1 MRVRR
6 CAHLMFEP
14 RESLQFDLDSL
25 AAGGDGLRTALT
37 LLALVPHSRQE
48 IAVSAADVALLA
60 AVPGTAWTEFDTLA
74 AEHDPAQLRSLVA
87 RGLLIADDAAHAED
101 RARDGRLREANW
113 HTLSAAQHYFGC
125 WNGVRS
131 GDETQRAGYVTLQD
145 LIAKL
150 GEPPPPSQ
158 THADA
163 DARLP
168 LPSPLTSDFDALLR
182 RRATCRN
189 FDTAAVLAQ
198 SELATMLHRVF
209 GAQGTLAVSGG
220 GDTTVMKRN
229 SPSGG
234 GLHPTGAYV
243 IARRV
248 EGVPCGLYHYLP
260 LDHALEPM
268 RRLSQD
274 EADDLALRSVAA
286 QAYFAAAPVLVVLA
300 VRFPRNFWK
309 YRNHAKAYRVT
320 TLDVGHLSQTL
331 YLSATDLGLGA
342 FVTAAINEIE
352 IEQAFGLDAL
362 VESAI
367 AVCGFGRRA
376 DRRDTPEFDP
386 RGAIWRDDGTRASDP

>member
-14 RESLQFDLDSL
+14 RETLQFDLDSL
-25 AAGGDGLRTALT
+25 AAGGDGLRTELA

-48 IAVSAADVALLA
+48 IAITSAEAAALATIPTTAWSDVASLA
-60 AVPGTAWTEFDTLA
+60 ATHDA
-74 AEHDPAQLRSLVA
+74 ALLQSLLV
-87 RGLLIADDAAHAED
+87 RGLLIADDEPATPE
-101 RARDGRLREANW
+101 RLRDDRLRAANW

-125 WNGVRS
+125 WNNVRS
-131 GDETQRAGYVTLQD
+131 GDESQRAGYLTLQE

-150 GEPPPPSQ
+150 GEPPPPAQS
-158 THADA
+158 HVEA
-163 DARLP
+163 DARVP
-168 LPSPLTSDFDALLR
+168 LPPPQTSAFDDLLR
-182 RRATCRN
+182 RRTTCRN
-189 FDTAAVLAQ
+189 FADAALTTTA
-198 SELATMLHRVF
+198 LATMLHRVF
-209 GAQGTLAVSGG
+209 GAQGTLAVTGG
-220 GDTTVMKRN
+220 GDTTVIKRN

-248 EGVPCGLYHYLP
+248 DSLACGLYHYEP
-260 LDHALEPM
+260 LAHALEPL
-268 RRLSQD
+268 RTLSPED
-274 EADDLALRSVAA
+274 ADDLALRSVAA
-286 QAYFAAAPVLVVLA
+286 QAYFAAAPVLVVFV
-300 VRFPRNFWK
+300 VRFARNFWK

-362 VESAI
+362 AESAI
-367 AVCGFGRRA
+367 AVCGFGHRA
-376 DRRDTPEFDP
+376 DRRETPEFDP
-386 RGAIWRDDGTRASDP
+386 RGMVWSGDGTRVN